1 MVAIETRTL
10 SRRLLF
16 VSMVAHGLLVILLAG
31 WEECFPPP
39 HVRAEEDVAEV
50 GGNGWGT
57 AAVCEGGGGV
67 CIISGGGSA
76 VRGLGGVHG
85 VVVSEGRSLG

>member
-1 MVAIETRTL
+1 
-10 SRRLLF
+10 
-16 VSMVAHGLLVILLAG
+16 MVAHGLLVILLAG